1 MESFFFGKN
10 PGHTLMLAIVISQAN
25 TSFLFGFNLRFHII
39 PGVAS
44 IIF

>member
-1 MESFFFGKN
+1 MESFFGGKN

-25 TSFLFGFNLRFHII
+25 TSLLFAFNLRFHII
-39 PGVAS
+39 SGVAS